1 MCFKADALQRAIFFT
16 FPVHSWKNNGAY
28 NICGLCFYLNLAEAL
43 LLFMK
48 QEFEPSVKEDKCGE

>member
-16 FPVHSWKNNGAY
+16 FPVYSWKHNGAY
-28 NICGLCFYLNLAEAL
+28 NICRLCFYLSLAEAL
-43 LLFMK
+43 LLFTK